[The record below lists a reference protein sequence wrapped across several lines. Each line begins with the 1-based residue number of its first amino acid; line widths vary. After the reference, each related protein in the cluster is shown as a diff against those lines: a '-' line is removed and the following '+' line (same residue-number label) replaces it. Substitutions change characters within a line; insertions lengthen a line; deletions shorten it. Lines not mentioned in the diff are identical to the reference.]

1 MGVRIGCPGTVEK
14 AWMDSTFR
22 EDDSSSTR
30 ESRSSS
36 QENQMSLI
44 KLLGCLP
51 KEPDSKCQNCRRYG
65 LLSDSYVTCTNS
77 KDRAC
82 IYIPISLQAK
92 I

>member
-1 MGVRIGCPGTVEK
+1 
-14 AWMDSTFR
+14 
-22 EDDSSSTR
+22 
-30 ESRSSS
+30 
-36 QENQMSLI
+36 MSLI

-82 IYIPISLQAK
+82 IYVPISLQAK
-92 I
+92 T